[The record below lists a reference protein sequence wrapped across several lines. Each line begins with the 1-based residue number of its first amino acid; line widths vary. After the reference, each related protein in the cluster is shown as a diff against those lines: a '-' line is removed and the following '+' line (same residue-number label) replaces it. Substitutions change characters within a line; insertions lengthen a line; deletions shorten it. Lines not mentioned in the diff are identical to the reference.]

1 MKEMRP
7 AFWQRNFAKASDKG
21 HTERMAAAS
30 HALPALDHELAHK
43 IVEDAIRGY
52 FRKRRSRVP
61 GFVDRTFSLKGALE
75 THRHALGHDL
85 WRAPLNAALAGPQIG
100 LNAAAALLSA
110 AGRRETAAKLRARE
124 LFFRTT
130 VTEEIER
137 RLIVDLLELPYA
149 GRGEPSFHDA
159 LAVEILSDARL
170 DGALGALNG
179 PWGEMQ
185 RLMMDEKLAQQVA
198 IYLNAR
204 GAAGE
209 VVSAAVTM
217 TVGGAM
223 LHQATPGILT
233 LGPALAQTLGAKIG
247 GVAAFGITAAVLAAS
262 ATAAAFAGVVTDPIQ
277 SALGIHHLRL
287 IALLDALE
295 NAFLGGDMRLR
306 IPEQYAARLI
316 DLVDAIVSIAGHM
329 RAG

>member
-1 MKEMRP
+1 M
-7 AFWQRNFAKASDKG
+7 N
-21 HTERMAAAS
+21 AAS
-30 HALPALDHELAHK
+30 RLPALDHRIAHA
-43 IVEDAIRGY
+43 IVEDSIRTY

-61 GFVDRTFSLKGALE
+61 GFVERTFSLTGALE
-75 THRHALGHDL
+75 THRQALGHDL

-100 LNAAAALLSA
+100 LNAAAAFLRL
-110 AGRRETAAKLRARE
+110 AGRKETADRLAAHE

-130 VTEEIER
+130 VTCEIER

-149 GRGEPSFHDA
+149 GNGEPSFHDA
-159 LAVEILSDARL
+159 LAVEILGDSRL

-179 PWGEMQ
+179 PWGEKQ
-185 RLMMDEKLAQQVA
+185 RLKMDAKLAEQIA

-217 TVGGAM
+217 AAGGAL
-223 LHQATPGILT
+223 LHQATPGFLT
-233 LGPALAQTLGAKIG
+233 LGPALAQALGAKIG
-247 GVAAFGITAAVLAAS
+247 GVAALTVTGAVLAAS
-262 ATAAAFAGVVTDPIQ
+262 ATAAAFAGVVTDPVQ

-287 IALLDALE
+287 IALLDTLE
-295 NAFLGGDMRLR
+295 NAFLGGDARLA

-329 RAG
+329 RA

>member
-1 MKEMRP
+1 M
-7 AFWQRNFAKASDKG
+7 
-21 HTERMAAAS
+21 TAAS
-30 HALPALDHELAHK
+30 LLPALDHRIAHD
-43 IVEDAIRGY
+43 IVEDSIRTY

-61 GFVDRTFSLKGALE
+61 GFVERTFSLKGALE

-100 LNAAAALLSA
+100 LNAAAAVLRL
-110 AGRRETAAKLRARE
+110 AGRKQTADRLAARE

-130 VTEEIER
+130 VTQEIER
-137 RLIVDLLELPYA
+137 RLIVDLLELPYV
-149 GRGEPSFHDA
+149 GSGEPSFHDA
-159 LAVEILSDARL
+159 LAVEILGDRRL

-179 PWGEMQ
+179 PWGEKQ
-185 RLMMDEKLAQQVA
+185 RLMMDAKLAEQVA

-217 TVGGAM
+217 AAGGAL
-223 LHQATPGILT
+223 LHQATPGFLT
-233 LGPALAQTLGAKIG
+233 LGPALAQALGAKIG
-247 GVAAFGITAAVLAAS
+247 GVAALSVTGAVLAAS
-262 ATAAAFAGVVTDPIQ
+262 ATAAAFAGIVTDPVQ

-287 IALLDALE
+287 IALLDTLE
-295 NAFLGGDMRLR
+295 NAFLGGDARLA

-329 RAG
+329 RA